1 MKLTEMRPQPENNT
15 TTLSSANFFNWKEA
29 GSLGVPIRPFGDFVR
44 RYLHFVTVT
53 KADGQQVFRPI
64 SCIDFDYNSPEV
76 IPQKNDCP
84 LDEVYELQLEGKVHS
99 DLPFCSFAEPPA
111 SWGKDAK
118 IQKYSFS
125 ASVNAINRAKQN
137 GTTDLECIEIVSF
150 KQSAWNR
157 VLLIAGVDGNSAFSA
172 GDPTDPDTGFDLLCM
187 YHADRPGIQRYEL
200 QAGRQASPLSDEEK
214 AVIQETVNLDEYY
227 KVLTRDEIIE
237 TLTNIY
243 EGDSGSSSST
253 SSSGTGDVAGM
264 MKQADSSLAGSFS

>member
-1 MKLTEMRPQPENNT
+1 MKLTQMRPQPENNSSN
-15 TTLSSANFFNWKEA
+15 LSSANFFNWKEA

-53 KADGQQVFRPI
+53 KADGQQVIRPI

-76 IPQKNDCP
+76 VPQKNNCP
-84 LDEVYELQLEGKVHS
+84 LDEVYELQLEGKIHS

-118 IQKYSFS
+118 IQKHSFS
-125 ASVNAINRAKQN
+125 ASLNDINRAKQN

-157 VLLIAGVDGNSAFSA
+157 VLLIAGVEGDSQFSA
-172 GDPTDPDTGFDLLCM
+172 GDPTAEDTGFDLLCM
-187 YHADRPGIQRYEL
+187 YHADKPGIQRYEL
-200 QAGRQASPLSDEEK
+200 REAKTPSPLTDEEK

-227 KVLTRDEIIE
+227 KVLSRDEIIE
-237 TLTNIY
+237 TLTKIY
-243 EGDSGSSSST
+243 EGDGGGSSSVQP
-253 SSSGTGDVAGM
+253 SGNENIAGM
-264 MKQADSSLAGSFS
+264 MKQADSSLSGSFS